1 MEEQGE
7 WGSQCQEI
15 TPADFAQCGY
25 ESNYK
30 RCNRLNKCF
39 WEGTS
44 RTGTCVVDM
53 TTDAPTTSEFA
64 TCGYETNYKTCG
76 RMELCTWT
84 GHNRYGSCVTT
95 ASITTTPTLTPTTD
109 QPTTADFAQCG
120 YESNHKLCKKLDR
133 CFWKGN
139 PRTGTCLVNRPT
151 A

>member
-39 WEGTS
+39 WEGNL

-53 TTDAPTTSEFA
+53 TTDA
-64 TCGYETNYKTCG
+64 
-76 RMELCTWT
+76 
-84 GHNRYGSCVTT
+84 
-95 ASITTTPTLTPTTD
+95 PTLTPTTD